1 MYVTINRWLLPLC
14 CLALAACAAS
24 SGRVP
29 LYGEPGALAGE
40 WSGRYVSEE
49 TGRSGTIVFRLTAGQ
64 DTARGDVVM
73 MVPRTAAEAPGFVPA
88 SGVAWQAPMTQD
100 ARVLTIRFVQVEG
113 GLVRG
118 RLDPYSDPACSCMVE
133 TVFEGALQG
142 DVITGTFVTRQLER
156 TSSQRGRW
164 QVTRR

>member
-1 MYVTINRWLLPLC
+1 MYVAIKQLVPALC
-14 CLALAACAAS
+14 CLLLGACAANTA
-24 SGRVP
+24 RVP

-73 MVPRTAAEAPGFVPA
+73 MVPRSAGEAPGFVPA
-88 SGVAWQAPMTQD
+88 GGVVWQAPLTQD
-100 ARVLTIRFVQVEG
+100 ARVLTIRFVQVEDG
-113 GLVRG
+113 RVRG

-133 TVFEGALQG
+133 TVFEGGLQG

-156 TSSQRGRW
+156 PSSQRGRW